1 MYLYFTLNTSETSAS
16 TRWEAFKAY
25 IRGQIINFTSSKSKK
40 AKQKILLLE
49 SKIKAM
55 ENTYFRN
62 PCPKLHQELLLLRA
76 QYNEISASKAAANL
90 AWRIKQLQIERTIT
104 ALKNDKGETVADPVA
119 INGAFRD
126 YYERLYSSEI
136 DEGTMVQS
144 PFLDSLT
151 IPKLSDEES
160 LNLEKVLSLEEIS
173 EAMKSMKLGKAAGP
187 DGLPID
193 IYKKFEAKLKAPL
206 LEMFIE
212 SIQNGILP
220 PTLRGALITLLP
232 KPGKSNDKCENMRPI
247 SLLNSDLKILC
258 KILARRLEC
267 LLPEIIK
274 EDQNGFMVGRQGF
287 HNVRRV
293 LNILHDQRGA
303 PDTALLALDAEKAFD
318 RVE

>member
-1 MYLYFTLNTSETSAS
+1 MYSCFSNTHKTYSRIDYFLVSASLVCKVKDCMYDSILISDHAPNSIVYVDPGLLRDPPKWKFQHKWLQDSDLIAFLGKQIDLYFTLNTSETSAS

-76 QYNEISASKAAANL
+76 QYNEMSASKAAANLLKLKQSIFDQGEKSGKIL

-104 ALKNDKGETVADPVA
+104 VLNNDKGETVADPVA

-136 DEGTMVQS
+136 DEGTMLQS
-144 PFLDSLT
+144 RFLDSLT

-160 LNLEKVLSLEEIS
+160 LKLENVLSLEEIS
-173 EAMKSMKLGKAAGP
+173 EAMKSMKSGKAAGP
-187 DGLPID
+187 DGLPFD
-193 IYKKFEAKLKAPL
+193 IYKK
-206 LEMFIE
+206 
-212 SIQNGILP
+212 N
-220 PTLRGALITLLP
+220 
-232 KPGKSNDKCENMRPI
+232 
-247 SLLNSDLKILC
+247 
-258 KILARRLEC
+258 
-267 LLPEIIK
+267 
-274 EDQNGFMVGRQGF
+274 
-287 HNVRRV
+287 
-293 LNILHDQRGA
+293 
-303 PDTALLALDAEKAFD
+303 
-318 RVE
+318 